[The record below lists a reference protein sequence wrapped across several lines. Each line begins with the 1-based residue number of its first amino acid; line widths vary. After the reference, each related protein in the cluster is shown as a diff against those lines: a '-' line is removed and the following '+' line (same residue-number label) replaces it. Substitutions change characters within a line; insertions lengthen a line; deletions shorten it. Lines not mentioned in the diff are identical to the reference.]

1 MLNDR
6 SMCVI
11 SPYCRKDIF
20 MDKTKPRQETADK
33 ILKAATD
40 VFVEKGFEGASIN
53 DIANKAKINKS
64 LIYHHFKDK
73 ENLWQEVKINLF
85 EQYTQAGISSLEIS
99 SDLPFQEFL
108 SQVLT
113 QRFHFYKDN
122 PSIARLVTWQN
133 LEAVGKQ
140 VKGIG
145 NPKLTSLASQI
156 EDYQRRGEVR
166 QELNPEM
173 VSYMVLYSASS
184 PFIETPPFFNEVN
197 EEKNQE
203 GYLKMMIEALYLAF
217 TTHPPQKN
225 LSPL

>member
-1 MLNDR
+1 MN
-6 SMCVI
+6 
-11 SPYCRKDIF
+11 
-20 MDKTKPRQETADK
+20 KTKPRQETAAR

-73 ENLWQEVKINLF
+73 ENLWKEVKINLF
-85 EQYTQAGISSLEIS
+85 EQYTQADISALEVS

-108 SQVLT
+108 SEVLT
-113 QRFHFYKDN
+113 QRYTFYRDN

-133 LEAVGKQ
+133 LEAVGTQ
-140 VKGIG
+140 IKGVG

-166 QELNPEM
+166 QELNPDM
-173 VSYMVLYSASS
+173 VSYMILYTAST
-184 PFIETPPFFNEVN
+184 PFIEKPPFFSEGSM
-197 EEKNQE
+197 EKIQDE
-203 GYLKMMIEALYLAF
+203 YLKMIIEALYLAF
-217 TTHPPQKN
+217 TTHPPQTN
-225 LSPL
+225 RSPF